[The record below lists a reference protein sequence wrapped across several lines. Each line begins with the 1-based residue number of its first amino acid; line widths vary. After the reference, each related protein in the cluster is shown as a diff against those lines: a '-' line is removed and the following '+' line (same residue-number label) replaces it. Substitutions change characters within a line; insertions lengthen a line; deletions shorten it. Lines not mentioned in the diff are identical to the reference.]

1 MRVSFGTRI
10 EPDLKQ
16 RVKTYA
22 AATDQT
28 IEDVVEA
35 ALSNH
40 LAATTAELPTFLLA
54 GQASEWPQGHVEK
67 APVLAGGG
75 VATVTRP
82 TAQLPAGRS

>member
-1 MRVSFGTRI
+1 VRVSFGTRI

-16 RVKTYA
+16 QVKTYA

-40 LAATTAELPTFLLA
+40 LAVALLTPVDDGQWAVAVAQRQAQALAANYGDVDISPAETD
-54 GQASEWPQGHVEK
+54 E
-67 APVLAGGG
+67 GGG
-75 VATVTRP
+75 E
-82 TAQLPAGRS
+82 